1 VCLLMLSLIC
11 RDSFMTLKL
20 QAIESLFPR
29 RKRKAIKHA
38 VFINFVGVVK
48 EFPFLVIWL
57 KVKEMK
63 I

>member
-1 VCLLMLSLIC
+1 
-11 RDSFMTLKL
+11 MTLKL